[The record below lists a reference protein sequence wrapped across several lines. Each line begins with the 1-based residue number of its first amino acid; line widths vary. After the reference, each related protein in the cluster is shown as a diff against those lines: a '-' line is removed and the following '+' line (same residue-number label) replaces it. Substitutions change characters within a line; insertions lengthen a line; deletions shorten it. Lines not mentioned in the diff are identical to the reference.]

1 MTEDLINKP
10 NHYHKHAVLV
20 EPIELCELL
29 GFNLGNCLKYC
40 FRYQDKGNPIQDLKK
55 AQFYIR
61 RILAEDDDQIIFRDY
76 DGGNLLKKRTKVYMD
91 IFRHNEFVF
100 ALAIDGY
107 LGLAKLI
114 DLRIDELEAQSVEM
128 GK

>member
-1 MTEDLINKP
+1 MTEDVINRP
-10 NHYHKHAVLV
+10 SHYHKHAVLV

-40 FRYQDKGNPIQDLKK
+40 FRYQDKGNPLQDMKK

-61 RILAEDDDQIIFRDY
+61 RILAEDDDQIIFRAY

-91 IFRHNEFVF
+91 IFRHNEFVL
-100 ALAIDGY
+100 ALATEGY
-107 LGLAKLI
+107 MGLSKLI
-114 DLRIDELEAQSVEM
+114 DEKIAELEP
-128 GK
+128 KND